1 MSFKNGFEKYLFMSD
16 PIGKADIIISGK
28 RYKDVD
34 LYGYKTYR
42 SIFPSD
48 FTDTSIEDLPKMAK
62 VVYRGNKYSARKYGN
77 PNNQRPTYD
86 FEVQN
91 KL

>member
-1 MSFKNGFEKYLFMSD
+1 MSD
-16 PIGKADIIISGK
+16 PVGKADITVSGK
-28 RYKDVD
+28 KFKDVD
-34 LYGYKTYR
+34 VYGYKTFR

-48 FTDTSIEDLPKMAK
+48 FTDKSIDSMPKKAK
-62 VVYRGNKYSARKYGN
+62 VMYRGNRYTAVKYGN

-91 KL
+91 RV